1 MAEEKKG
8 LFARLKEGLG
18 KTRNAFNEK
27 IDTVFGAFKKLDDE
41 LYDELEEALIMADIG
56 GVTSAEIVDRL
67 RENVR
72 EKHINDGDAA
82 KEELKS
88 IISDILKSGDSA
100 LHLETKPA
108 VILVILS
115 LIHI

>member
-41 LYDELEEALIMADIG
+41 LYDELEEA
-56 GVTSAEIVDRL
+56 
-67 RENVR
+67 
-72 EKHINDGDAA
+72 
-82 KEELKS
+82 
-88 IISDILKSGDSA
+88 
-100 LHLETKPA
+100 
-108 VILVILS
+108 
-115 LIHI
+115 